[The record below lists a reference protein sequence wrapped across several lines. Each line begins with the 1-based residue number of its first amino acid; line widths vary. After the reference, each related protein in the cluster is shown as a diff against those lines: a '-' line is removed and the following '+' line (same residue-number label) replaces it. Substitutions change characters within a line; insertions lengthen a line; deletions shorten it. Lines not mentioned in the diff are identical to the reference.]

1 MSDESEKNGALT
13 LFWKKARTLLPIEL
27 ILAIGAA
34 IAIFAH
40 YDAKAEEQGRA
51 IVEVKADN
59 LREDSKI
66 EATRLEIKKDQ
77 DDLHEEVK
85 QDWKAIESRLD
96 KISADIEQMKFN
108 QIKMC
113 SSNKI
118 KCQ

>member
-1 MSDESEKNGALT
+1 MSDEAEKGGALA
-13 LFWKKARTLLPIEL
+13 LFWRKTRALLPVEI
-27 ILAIGAA
+27 ILAIGTA

-40 YDAKAEEQGRA
+40 YDAKAEDQGKTIA
-51 IVEVKADN
+51 EMKTDD
-59 LREDSKI
+59 LRQDAKI

-96 KISADIEQMKFN
+96 KISADIETMKFN

-113 SSNKI
+113 ASNKI